1 MYTLAD
7 ITGVIRG
14 EEGIFLE
21 VSQTPKSKV
30 FAPVTLSSLIFK
42 YTVPQ
47 VPKPNRNN
55 AKLNTF
61 LTFVKKK
68 QKTIAPN
75 TGMYIGAAT
84 LENSMEGA

>member
-1 MYTLAD
+1 MYTLPD
-7 ITGVIRG
+7 VTEVIRG

-30 FAPVTLSSLIFK
+30 FAPVTLSSLTFK

-55 AKLNTF
+55 AKLNT

-68 QKTIAPN
+68 KKAPN
-75 TGMYIGAAT
+75 MGM
-84 LENSMEGA
+84 MEGP